1 MQVRKISEV
10 EKEPAAGPL
19 FTSDDV
25 SRQPLAPDS
34 DDFNVS
40 VVSFGVGVRNKFH
53 YHESDQL
60 LIVTEG
66 RGVVVTESGERAGG
80 RRGRRGV
87 RARRRE
93 ALARLAAGHVVR
105 PHHGDAEGRP
115 DDADGGVGATLTPAC
130 ISTRSLSRQAD
141 EGAGPA

>member
-10 EKEPAAGPL
+10 EKESAAGPL

-34 DDFNVS
+34 GDFNAS

-66 RGVVVTESGERAGG
+66 RGVVATESERVEVGQGDVVFAPAGEKHWHG
-80 RRGRRGV
+80 
-87 RARRRE
+87 
-93 ALARLAAGHVVR
+93 AL
-105 PHHGDAEGRP
+105 P
-115 DDADGGVGATLTPAC
+115 DTSFAHITVTRKGAPTTQ
-130 ISTRSLSRQAD
+130 T
-141 EGAGPA
+141 EE